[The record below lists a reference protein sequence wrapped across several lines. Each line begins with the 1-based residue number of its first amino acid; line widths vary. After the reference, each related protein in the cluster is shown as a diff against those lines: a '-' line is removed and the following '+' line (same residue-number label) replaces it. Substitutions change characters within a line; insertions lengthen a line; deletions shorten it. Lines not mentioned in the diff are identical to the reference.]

1 MTILDRHIARQFL
14 QNFVL
19 LVGGLLTIIML
30 IDFSLNFDEYAEI
43 GGRLAT
49 AGGGAKAITTLW
61 VFWNLWWPRLF
72 QLMGFLLGLGLV
84 AAMGFTAA
92 QLVKHR
98 ELVAALAGGI
108 SLHRI
113 ARPMFLAALLIT
125 GLQVLNREVL
135 IPELAPLLVRDKK
148 QAGSEQM
155 GVMSQPLCTDSA
167 GRLFYA
173 QGVNLDTQT
182 IEGLYVWE
190 RNAAGLMTRRI
201 TATRARWQDGA
212 WVLTEGRAVDRRGAT
227 SNAAPP
233 AVAID
238 RIETDLDPT
247 ALKIRR
253 FEGFSH
259 NLSCRQ
265 INELLE
271 RFEAAGATA
280 DQQHRIEELER
291 VKWGRFGLMVTNLLA
306 LAACMPFFLR
316 REPCS
321 MVVQSLKAAPAA
333 LAAIG
338 MGFIGAVGT
347 IPGLPVH
354 VSVFV
359 PALILL
365 PLSIAAVSGMRT

>member
-49 AGGGAKAITTLW
+49 AGGGFKSTTTLW

-72 QLMGFLLGLGLV
+72 QLVGFLLGLGLV

-92 QLVKHR
+92 QLVKNR

-108 SLHRI
+108 SLHRV
-113 ARPMFLAALLIT
+113 ARPMFLAAVLLT
-125 GLQVLNREVL
+125 GLQALNRELL
-135 IPELAPLLVRDKK
+135 IPELAPLLVREKK
-148 QAGSEQM
+148 QAGSEQL

-201 TATRARWQDGA
+201 TATRARWEDGA
-212 WVLTEGRAVDRRGAT
+212 WVLTEGVAVDRGGT
-227 SNAAPP
+227 SASPP
-233 AVAID
+233 PRPVD

-259 NLSCRQ
+259 NLSCSQ
-265 INELLE
+265 INELLA
-271 RFEAAGATA
+271 RFEAAGDAA
-280 DQQHRIEELER
+280 DQRRMEELER

-338 MGFIGAVGT
+338 LGFAGAVGS
-347 IPGLPVH
+347 IPGLPPH

>member
-43 GGRLAT
+43 GGRLAA
-49 AGGGAKAITTLW
+49 AGGGLKTATTVW

-72 QLMGFLLGLGLV
+72 QLVGFLLGLGLV

-108 SLHRI
+108 SLHRV
-113 ARPMFLAALLIT
+113 ARPMFLAALLLT
-125 GLQVLNREVL
+125 GLQALNRELL
-135 IPELAPLLVRDKK
+135 IPSLAPLLVRDKK
-148 QAGSEQM
+148 QAGSEQL
-155 GVMSQPLCTDSA
+155 GVMSQPLCTDST

-212 WVLTEGRAVDRRGAT
+212 WVLTEGRVVDRRGG
-227 SNAAPP
+227 AAGGSP
-233 AVAID
+233 AASPID

-265 INELLE
+265 INELLA
-271 RFEAAGATA
+271 RFETASVAT
-280 DQQHRIEELER
+280 DQRRIDELER

-321 MVVQSLKAAPAA
+321 MVIQSLKAAPAA
-333 LAAIG
+333 LMAIG
-338 MGFIGAVGT
+338 LGFVGAVGS
-347 IPGLPVH
+347 IPGLPPH

>member
-1 MTILDRHIARQFL
+1 MTILDRHIASQFL

-30 IDFSLNFDEYAEI
+30 IDFSLNFDEYVEI
-43 GGRLAT
+43 GGRLA
-49 AGGGAKAITTLW
+49 GVGAASKAASTLW

-72 QLMGFLLGLGLV
+72 QLVGFLLGLGMI
-84 AAMGFTAA
+84 AAMGFTSA
-92 QLVKHR
+92 QLVRNR

-108 SLHRI
+108 SLHRV
-113 ARPMFLAALLIT
+113 ARPMLLAALLLT
-125 GLQVLNREVL
+125 GLQALNRELL

-148 QAGSEQM
+148 QAGARNL
-155 GVMSQPLCTDSA
+155 GVMPQPLCTDAS

-173 QGVNLDTQT
+173 RGVNLDTQT
-182 IEGLYVWE
+182 IEGLHVWE

-201 TATRARWQDGA
+201 TATSARWQDGT
-212 WVLTEGRAVDRRGAT
+212 WVLTDGRVVDRGGT
-227 SNAAPP
+227 NASPP
-233 AVAID
+233 PKPID
-238 RIETDLDPT
+238 RIETDLDPV

-265 INELLE
+265 IDELLT
-271 RFEAAGATA
+271 RFRAAGDAG
-280 DQQHRIEELER
+280 DQRRTEELER
-291 VKWGRFGLMVTNLLA
+291 VKWGRFGLMATNLLA

-321 MVVQSLKAAPAA
+321 MVMQSLKAAPAA
-333 LAAIG
+333 IAAIG
-338 MGFIGAVGT
+338 MGFAGAVGS
-347 IPGLPVH
+347 IPGLPPH

>member
-30 IDFSLNFDEYAEI
+30 IDFSLNFDEYAVL
-43 GGRLAT
+43 GGRVAASSGGFKAT
-49 AGGGAKAITTLW
+49 TTLW

-72 QLMGFLLGLGLV
+72 QLVGFLLGLGLV
-84 AAMGFTAA
+84 AAMGFTAT
-92 QLVKHR
+92 QLVTNR
-98 ELVAALAGGI
+98 ELVATLAGGI

-113 ARPMFLAALLIT
+113 ARPMFLVALLLT
-125 GLQVLNREVL
+125 GLQALNREL
-135 IPELAPLLVRDKK
+135 LLPELAPLLVRDKK
-148 QAGSEQM
+148 QAGSEQL
-155 GVMSQPLCTDSA
+155 GVMPLPLCADST

-173 QGVNLDTQT
+173 QGLNLDTQS

-190 RNAAGLMTRRI
+190 RNASGLMTRRI
-201 TATRARWQDGA
+201 TASRAQWQDGA
-212 WVLTEGRAVDRRGAT
+212 WVLTEG
-227 SNAAPP
+227 
-233 AVAID
+233 VAID
-238 RIETDLDPT
+238 RGETGPSSPPRAVARIVTDLDPT

-253 FEGFSH
+253 FEGFSR

-265 INELLE
+265 VNDLLA
-271 RFEAAGATA
+271 RLAAAGDTV
-280 DQQHRIEELER
+280 DQRRMEELER
-291 VKWGRFGLMVTNLLA
+291 VKWGRFGLLVTNLLT

-333 LAAIG
+333 MAA
-338 MGFIGAVGT
+338 MGLGFVGT
-347 IPGLPVH
+347 VGSIPGLPPH

-365 PLSIAAVSGMRT
+365 PLTIAAVSSMRT